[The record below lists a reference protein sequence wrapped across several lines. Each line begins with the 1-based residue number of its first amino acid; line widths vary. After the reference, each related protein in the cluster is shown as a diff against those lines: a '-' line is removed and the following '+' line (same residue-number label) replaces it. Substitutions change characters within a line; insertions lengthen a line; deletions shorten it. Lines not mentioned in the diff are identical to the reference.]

1 VTETE
6 SKEDS
11 KPHAHSNS
19 EPQRVASLVTL
30 KSPVFPQ
37 WEVKEK
43 DDSVVY
49 PVDEHGF
56 SIALVSGSTI
66 MYS

>member
-1 VTETE
+1 
-6 SKEDS
+6 
-11 KPHAHSNS
+11 
-19 EPQRVASLVTL
+19 
-30 KSPVFPQ
+30 VFPH